1 MHLPDTGGRLP
12 QRKIGDI
19 LLAEGKIT
27 EEQLEYALELQETD
41 KRHLGRILSL

>member
-1 MHLPDTGGRLP
+1 MHSPDTGGRLP

-27 EEQLEYALELQETD
+27 EEQVEEALELQEMD